1 MVHRV
6 LSGRLL
12 GRKIVLAFLLVLLPT
27 SASAPDEP
35 WLPSASAGFQS
46 GGQRKR
52 SLTCVVLGL
61 RTGMRGGDGDSGG
74 SMTGT
79 GLQGWERS
87 LDGRLLAA
95 VREGREE
102 ALRPLVCSYNLS
114 ADSSNLR
121 LDRRRGLRA

>member
-1 MVHRV
+1 
-6 LSGRLL
+6 
-12 GRKIVLAFLLVLLPT
+12 
-27 SASAPDEP
+27 
-35 WLPSASAGFQS
+35 
-46 GGQRKR
+46 
-52 SLTCVVLGL
+52 
-61 RTGMRGGDGDSGG
+61 
-74 SMTGT
+74 MTGT